1 MKCKY
6 FIIVSKNAVFWVWN
20 NYYFSESNFQLQEKK
35 NMYSSISHL
44 EI

>member
-6 FIIVSKNAVFWVWN
+6 VIIFSKNAVFWVWN
-20 NYYFSESNFQLQEKK
+20 NYYFSNLQLQEKK
-35 NMYSSISHL
+35 HRYSSISHL